1 LHACDFGFVA
11 VRHLGRGMAFSPP
24 PRRILVAARNHLPS
38 TTADMNPTQPAT
50 NSGTFKKAAQIIV
63 VSSVMFTFISFWRT
77 AAVVLCDLASTAYY
91 IGGIVESAIGPAA
104 PWYILAVMIFSYA
117 VRSVYIESCSLFV
130 RGGVYRVVKEAMGG
144 ILAKFSVSALMFD
157 YILTGPTSGVSA
169 GQYIMGLVLQT
180 IKLIFKS
187 LGEPLGM
194 ALATEDLIKSWGSV
208 ILAIS
213 VTLYFFRQNLKG
225 IHESSEKALKIM
237 IATTIMAVI
246 MITWCLVTL
255 IVNGAAN
262 VVPGWPDLSPKTEH
276 AEVYLLTVGD
286 KKEPYQ
292 IASKKDIKKVV
303 SNKPAVLDA
312 EALKEK
318 PGYVLFK
325 PAAPGDATV
334 TITDVDDE
342 VETVDCK
349 VFNERPEH
357 FTAEEDKVWK
367 ADPSRSDRLAPDLDE
382 HGNEKFKKN
391 KALEKLGID
400 EPDDPIGF
408 FNRFSF
414 HDVLRS
420 IGVLGLLM
428 AFGHS
433 ILAMSGEETLAQVYR
448 EVESPKMLNFKRAA
462 FIVFVYSVLLTAG
475 ISFLAVLLIPDEVR
489 MKFYSEN
496 LIGGLARH
504 VIGPDLLK
512 LFLEGFV
519 VIVGFLI
526 LAGAV
531 NTAIIGSNGVLNRIA
546 EDGVLPDWFL
556 KPHPTYGTTYRLL
569 YLIAGM
575 QIAVILFSQGDMI
588 VLGEAYA
595 FGVVWSFTFKALA
608 MVVLRFKDPRP
619 REYLVPLN
627 IKVGRYEIPI
637 GLILIFLVLLTAA
650 LLNLF
655 TKPVATIA
663 GLGFALVF
671 FVIFLIS
678 ERHHEIKKAGEAHKH
693 LEQFNQASEE
703 TVSLQSLKLTKPFR
717 KLVAIRSTQNL
728 FMLEKAL
735 ADTDPDSTDV
745 VVMTAKSSP
754 TGEANMD
761 PGQLD
766 AYDQSLMTAVVNLAE
781 ASGKQVHPLIVPT
794 NNPVYALLRTARD
807 LKVHEVVI
815 GASNKFTADE
825 QLDQVSLLWINLH
838 GGDTAPLTVRILSK
852 DRDLHFDLGGG
863 NRIPRAG
870 ESKARSIAELRK
882 AGIGADRVLLVQ
894 HDSRHGMDVF
904 QAILTTLD
912 PAVEFKV
919 LVLPAAPDTPSA
931 NARHAIEDQARQVGR
946 KVAVEAIHHNDGGA
960 IVQQAKDGGFDLIV
974 LPLPDELDRARQIV
988 VPPWVQHVLQN
999 AHSRVLLAA
1008 NPVLPTD
1015 LVE

>member
-1 LHACDFGFVA
+1 
-11 VRHLGRGMAFSPP
+11 M
-24 PRRILVAARNHLPS
+24 
-38 TTADMNPTQPAT
+38 
-50 NSGTFKKAAQIIV
+50 K
-63 VSSVMFTFISFWRT
+63 
-77 AAVVLCDLASTAYY
+77 
-91 IGGIVESAIGPAA
+91 
-104 PWYILAVMIFSYA
+104 
-117 VRSVYIESCSLFV
+117 
-130 RGGVYRVVKEAMGG
+130 
-144 ILAKFSVSALMFD
+144 
-157 YILTGPTSGVSA
+157 
-169 GQYIMGLVLQT
+169 
-180 IKLIFKS
+180 
-187 LGEPLGM
+187 
-194 ALATEDLIKSWGSV
+194 
-208 ILAIS
+208 
-213 VTLYFFRQNLKG
+213 
-225 IHESSEKALKIM
+225 
-237 IATTIMAVI
+237 
-246 MITWCLVTL
+246 
-255 IVNGAAN
+255 
-262 VVPGWPDLSPKTEH
+262 
-276 AEVYLLTVGD
+276 
-286 KKEPYQ
+286 
-292 IASKKDIKKVV
+292 
-303 SNKPAVLDA
+303 
-312 EALKEK
+312 
-318 PGYVLFK
+318 
-325 PAAPGDATV
+325 
-334 TITDVDDE
+334 
-342 VETVDCK
+342 
-349 VFNERPEH
+349 
-357 FTAEEDKVWK
+357 
-367 ADPSRSDRLAPDLDE
+367 
-382 HGNEKFKKN
+382 
-391 KALEKLGID
+391 KLGIK
-400 EPDDPIGF
+400 ESDDPIGF

-414 HDVLRS
+414 SDFLRTV
-420 IGVLGLLM
+420 GVLGLLM

-448 EVESPKMLNFKRAA
+448 EIESPKMLNFKRAA
-462 FIVFVYSVLLTAG
+462 FIVFVYSILLTAG

-531 NTAIIGSNGVLNRIA
+531 NTAIIGSNGVLNRVA

-569 YLIAGM
+569 ILIASM

-619 REYLVPLN
+619 REYKVPFN
-627 IKVGRYEIPI
+627 IHVGKYEVPI
-637 GLILIFLVLLTAA
+637 GLTLIFLVLLTAA
-650 LLNLF
+650 TLNLF

-671 FVIFLIS
+671 FVIFLLS

-693 LEQFNQASEE
+693 LEQFNQASEDQ
-703 TVSLQSLKLTKPFR
+703 VSLTSLHLTKPFR

-745 VVMTAKSSP
+745 VVMTAKSLP

-766 AYDQSLMTAVVNLAE
+766 HYDQALMTAVVERAE

-807 LKVHEVVI
+807 LNVQEVVI

-863 NRIPRAG
+863 SRIPRAG

-882 AGIGADRVLLVQ
+882 AGIGADRVLLVL
-894 HDSRHGMDVF
+894 HDSRTGLDVF
-904 QAILTTLD
+904 QSILTTLD
-912 PAVEFKV
+912 PGVEFKA
-919 LVLPAAPDTPSA
+919 LVMPAVDDAPSVA
-931 NARHAIEDQARQVGR
+931 AQHAIEDQARQVGR
-946 KVAVEAIHHNDGGA
+946 KVAVSPIHRDDGGA
-960 IVQQAKDGGFDLIV
+960 IVHQAKEGGFDLIV
-974 LPLPDELDRARQIV
+974 LPLPDELDRARQII
-988 VPPWVQHVLQN
+988 VPPWIQHVLQN
-999 AHSRVLLAA
+999 AHCRVLLVV